1 MKGWLTQHAQALS
14 LTLRRV
20 GRAPLASLFNML
32 VIGVAL
38 SLPAGAYVLLE
49 NLQSLSGQV
58 NSAPQVSL
66 FLAVDAGRTDAEKI
80 EARLKSHPEV
90 QRYRFVPRD
99 QALADLKRNAGLTDV
114 VESLKQNPLPDAF
127 VVDAK
132 STSAEV
138 LERLSREIRQWPR
151 VEHVQLDTAWARR
164 LDALLRLG
172 RLTVLALA
180 TLLAFA
186 LVAITFNTIRL
197 QVLTQREEIEVAK
210 LIGATDG
217 FIRRPFLYFGALQG
231 LAGGIAAWVV
241 IGAFLAL
248 LNVPLSELSQ
258 LYAASLYLRHL
269 PPQDSLSLLGFSAWL
284 GWLGAWLSMSKHLQ
298 QVNPT

>member
-1 MKGWLTQHAQALS
+1 MKGWIVQHAQAMGF
-14 LTLRRV
+14 TLRRLV
-20 GRAPLASLFNML
+20 RAPVASLLNIL
-32 VIGVAL
+32 VMGIAL

-49 NLQSLSGQV
+49 NLQALSGQV

-66 FLAVDAGRTDAEKI
+66 FLALDAARSDVEKT

-90 QRYRFVPRD
+90 KRYRFVPRD
-99 QALADLKRNAGLTDV
+99 QALADLKRNAGLADV

-127 VVDAK
+127 VVDAR
-132 STSAEV
+132 SGAADA
-138 LERLSREIRQWPR
+138 LERLSRELRQWPK

-164 LDALLRLG
+164 LDALLQLG
-172 RLTVLALA
+172 RLAVLALA
-180 TLLAFA
+180 TLLAFT
-186 LVAITFNTIRL
+186 LVAVTFNTIRL
-197 QVLTQREEIEVAK
+197 QVLTQRDEIEVAK

-248 LNVPLSELSQ
+248 LNGPLSELSQ

-269 PPQDSLSLLGFSAWL
+269 PLQDSLSLLGFSAWL
-284 GWLGAWLSMSKHLQ
+284 GWLGAWLSVSKHLQ
-298 QVNPT
+298 QVNPA